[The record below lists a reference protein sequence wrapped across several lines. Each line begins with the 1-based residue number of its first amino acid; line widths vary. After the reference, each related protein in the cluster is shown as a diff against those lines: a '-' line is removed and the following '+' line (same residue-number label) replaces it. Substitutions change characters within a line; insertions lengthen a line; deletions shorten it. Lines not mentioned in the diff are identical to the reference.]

1 MNLRPALRLALPAVA
16 LLLATTGLFAATA
29 ASASASATPPTTLH
43 FAGVPYLHRWSGNGQ
58 NEYTP
63 LPQSDLAK
71 WRDMVTIQ
79 VYDHVT
85 TADQLARVANT
96 VLLAYQK
103 AGLIIRT
110 NSLPA
115 SPGHPAQH
123 MIVAV
128 LSGTG
133 LREMVFARFVLAPE
147 AGEVIVYS
155 HRVYGE
161 QPDAAASEWFKA
173 NDIPLERAMMA
184 WSELPSVGALRTL
197 PQAP

>member
-1 MNLRPALRLALPAVA
+1 MSLRPVLRLAFAAVA
-16 LLLATTGLFAATA
+16 LLLAAAAPLAAPASADTA
-29 ASASASATPPTTLH
+29 APPTTLL
-43 FAGVPYLHRWSGNGQ
+43 FAGVPYLHRWSQRGQ

-79 VYDHVT
+79 VYDQVT
-85 TADQLARVANT
+85 TADQLAQVANT

-103 AGLIIRT
+103 DGLIIRT
-110 NSLPA
+110 NSLAA

-128 LSGTG
+128 LSGQG
-133 LREMVFARFVLAPE
+133 VREMVFARFMLAPE

-155 HRVYGE
+155 HRVYGI
-161 QPDAAASEWFKA
+161 QPDAAASAWFKD
-173 NDIPLERAMMA
+173 NDIPLEKAMMA
-184 WSELPSVGALRTL
+184 WSDLPSVGALRTL